1 MIERREGRVER
12 RQKGKGEKTEERKR
26 DRKISG
32 ERRGGE
38 RIEREKMIRL
48 SYMRER
54 KKMEERGMN
63 IKGGGEN
70 NIENLK

>member
-1 MIERREGRVER
+1 MRG
-12 RQKGKGEKTEERKR
+12 ERKR
-26 DRKISG
+26 DRKNSG

-54 KKMEERGMN
+54 EE
-63 IKGGGEN
+63 EN
-70 NIENLK
+70 GREG

>member
-38 RIEREKMIRL
+38 RIERENDKVIIYEREEENG
-48 SYMRER
+48 RER
-54 KKMEERGMN
+54 DEY
-63 IKGGGEN
+63 KGGGGR
-70 NIENLK
+70 KQH